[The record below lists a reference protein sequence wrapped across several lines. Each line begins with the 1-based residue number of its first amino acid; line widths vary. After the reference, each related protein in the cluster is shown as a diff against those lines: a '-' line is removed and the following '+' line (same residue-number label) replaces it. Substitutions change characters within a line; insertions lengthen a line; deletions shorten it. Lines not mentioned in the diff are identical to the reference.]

1 MLKIPVSIWIHVF
14 KNYCVINISKKLI
27 HLKNFFSSKLLDGWT
42 PLIWAANN
50 SHDSVVKLLLDHGA
64 DATAKTANRRTVF
77 DFMTPEQN
85 PKIVE
90 IFNHNPQRDS
100 WSSTGSIGR

>member
-1 MLKIPVSIWIHVF
+1 
-14 KNYCVINISKKLI
+14 
-27 HLKNFFSSKLLDGWT
+27 
-42 PLIWAANN
+42 
-50 SHDSVVKLLLDHGA
+50 LDHGA

-85 PKIVE
+85 PKITE

-100 WSSTGSIGR
+100 WSSIGSIGRWSWYDPSDNKLEEQMAEAEMKKRMLMESAYNLEVDMASLGLDEPEVCV